1 MRKLYMLKL
10 LYMPEQAIVAMG
22 DHASGVT
29 DRKSRKRSNIEMLLH
44 LKMQKSIL
52 PVLFLSLTRGRGCGM
67 YSEPKNKGPPRYA
80 WTAKSA
86 S

>member
-10 LYMPEQAIVAMG
+10 LYMLEQAIVAMV
-22 DHASGVT
+22 DHAS
-29 DRKSRKRSNIEMLLH
+29 DLKSRKRSNIEMLLH
-44 LKMQKSIL
+44 LKMQKSLL